1 MLRRRCRLC
10 NLVVLLLF
18 VSLLL
23 FSGCQQQ
30 NTDATDNQTTE
41 ITVTDDSGAELTL
54 ENNPE
59 RIVSLTPSNT
69 EILFALGGGCGY
81 VAWHGTQ
88 HNPSVARGENGVPL
102 DGAGTLALIGDLKQM
117 NPQWLRGV
125 SYVGYGV
132 SLAVGIG
139 IPIPILNE
147 EILRFCTVTDADI
160 YATIVDYSTTYPQRD
175 DGDLGRVSYAELRSG
190 EIEIQGKKVPTTS
203 LSSYLKARH
212 IAQVLKDWIIEGDF
226 LLTEPVQPL
235 PSTDAGIMMNNL
247 EEKRNNR

>member
-69 EILFALGGGCGY
+69 EILFALGLGERVVGVTTYCDYPEEAKEKPKLGDLEGNVEEI
-81 VAWHGTQ
+81 VAMKADLV
-88 HNPSVARGENGVPL
+88 VAKVILNDNIVSKLRDLDIPVLCVDPESL
-102 DGAGTLALIGDLKQM
+102 DGVYRAIELISKVTGTESRGDELTSEMKEKIA
-117 NPQWLRGV
+117 
-125 SYVGYGV
+125 
-132 SLAVGIG
+132 AV
-139 IPIPILNE
+139 
-147 EILRFCTVTDADI
+147 
-160 YATIVDYSTTYPQRD
+160 
-175 DGDLGRVSYAELRSG
+175 
-190 EIEIQGKKVPTTS
+190 
-203 LSSYLKARH
+203 
-212 IAQVLKDWIIEGDF
+212 
-226 LLTEPVQPL
+226 
-235 PSTDAGIMMNNL
+235 
-247 EEKRNNR
+247 EEKVASIPEAERLINWNPA

>member
-69 EILFALGGGCGY
+69 EILFALGL
-81 VAWHGTQ
+81 
-88 HNPSVARGENGVPL
+88 GERVVGVTTYCDYPEEAKEKPKL
-102 DGAGTLALIGDLKQM
+102 GDLEGNVEEIVAMKAD
-117 NPQWLRGV
+117 LV
-125 SYVGYGV
+125 VAKV
-132 SLAVGIG
+132 
-139 IPIPILNE
+139 ILNDN
-147 EILRFCTVTDADI
+147 IVSKLRDLDI
-160 YATIVDYSTTYPQRD
+160 PVLCVDPENH
-175 DGDLGRVSYAELRSG
+175 V
-190 EIEIQGKKVPTTS
+190 GKT
-203 LSSYLKARH
+203 
-212 IAQVLKDWIIEGDF
+212 
-226 LLTEPVQPL
+226 
-235 PSTDAGIMMNNL
+235 
-247 EEKRNNR
+247 